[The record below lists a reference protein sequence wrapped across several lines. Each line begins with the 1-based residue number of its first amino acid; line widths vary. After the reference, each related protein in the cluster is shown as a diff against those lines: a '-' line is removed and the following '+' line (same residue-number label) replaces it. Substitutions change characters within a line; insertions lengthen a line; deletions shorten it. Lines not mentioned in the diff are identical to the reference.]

1 MDRPHN
7 ALNNNVPSAGVCGKI
22 PIGEVMAVYMLAG
35 AMMLWLIS
43 GISAPAIAADVDAG
57 KQIARQHCTRCH
69 VVGDMNKYGG
79 IGSTPSFGA
88 IKTMADWKER
98 FEIFFILPPHP
109 AVVNVEGVTE
119 ERPESLPAFVKP
131 IALSVDEVENLLA
144 FIDQLPAAKF

>member
-7 ALNNNVPSAGVCGKI
+7 ALNNNVPSAGVCSKTSF
-22 PIGEVMAVYMLAG
+22 GEVMAVYMLAG

-88 IKTMADWKER
+88 IKTMADWKSDLKSFSYCHLIR
-98 FEIFFILPPHP
+98 
-109 AVVNVEGVTE
+109 
-119 ERPESLPAFVKP
+119 
-131 IALSVDEVENLLA
+131 LL
-144 FIDQLPAAKF
+144 